1 MLLIVGG
8 SKDHNL
14 ARLADAAK
22 WRGHPYRVIH
32 TDKDP
37 APAVSWQPGSPDIT
51 INGETFSAKGASL
64 FLRFDVFSDSDPRQK
79 AAYFDAIRGWA
90 EANPQVGLLN
100 RHNEMM
106 EMNKPRALVL
116 AKEAGFETPETHIT
130 SEFNR
135 FADRGKYI
143 AKPVAGGEYT
153 RQLSEMGD
161 TADRP
166 WIVQEKLA
174 YPELRL
180 FRVGKHFFAYK
191 IDSEVIDYRID
202 KNFRME
208 AVTPPPELV
217 EAMQK
222 LTDRMG
228 LDYAAADLKSD
239 PVTGRLKFL
248 EINTMPMFTG
258 YDDVSKG
265 ALSDAIL
272 LALKRFER
280 LAELKD
286 VLKGA
291 APKP

>member
-14 ARLADAAK
+14 ARLADAAE
-22 WRGHPYRVIH
+22 WRGHPYRVIY

-37 APAVSWQPGSPDIT
+37 APLVSWEPGSDEISV
-51 INGETFSAKGASL
+51 NGEKFKARGTSL
-64 FLRFDVFSDSDPRQK
+64 FIRYDVFSDRDPRQK
-79 AAYFDAIRGWA
+79 AAYFDTFRGWA
-90 EANPQVGLLN
+90 EANPDVGLLN
-100 RHNEMM
+100 RHNETM

-116 AKEAGFETPETHIT
+116 AKEAGFDTPKTYI
-130 SEFNR
+130 SSDFNR
-135 FADRGKYI
+135 LAEKDKYI
-143 AKPVAGGEYT
+143 AKPVSGGDYT
-153 RQLSEMGD
+153 RKLEDLGGL
-161 TADRP
+161 ADCP

-180 FRVGKHFFAYK
+180 FRVGKHYFAYQ
-191 IDSEVIDYRID
+191 IDSKVLDYRID
-202 KNFRME
+202 KDFKLV

-217 EAMQK
+217 ESMQK

-239 PVTGRLKFL
+239 PVTGKLKFL

-258 YDDVSKG
+258 YDDASKG
-265 ALSDAIL
+265 ALSDAIFL
-272 LALKRFER
+272 VLKRFEK

-286 VLKGA
+286 VLKTA